1 MRLRA
6 TLEQSLDAL
15 LHERGLIARLDAA
28 GIMRSAQDR
37 QVRKTKLE
45 RGARAFTIAV
55 QSACA
60 EAGATAPG
68 LGGLLPFAPA
78 EVARVRSV
86 LEEVTQLAARVKDE
100 EAVQSTLLERARDCL
115 SGFIGAIT
123 PTTMAY
129 DARGIARAARARGRT
144 RQVVV

>member
-1 MRLRA
+1 MRA
-6 TLEQSLDAL
+6 TLEQSLQSL
-15 LHERGLIARLDAA
+15 QQERGLIARLDAA
-28 GIMRSAQDR
+28 GIMRSVQDR

-45 RGARAFTIAV
+45 RSTRAFSIAIA
-55 QSACA
+55 SARA
-60 EAGATAPG
+60 EAGASEEG
-68 LGGLLPFAPA
+68 LGGLLVFAPT

-86 LEEVTQLAARVKDE
+86 LEEVTHLAAQVKAE
-100 EAVQSTLLERARDCL
+100 EEVQSGLLARARACV
-115 SGFIGAIT
+115 SGFIGAMT